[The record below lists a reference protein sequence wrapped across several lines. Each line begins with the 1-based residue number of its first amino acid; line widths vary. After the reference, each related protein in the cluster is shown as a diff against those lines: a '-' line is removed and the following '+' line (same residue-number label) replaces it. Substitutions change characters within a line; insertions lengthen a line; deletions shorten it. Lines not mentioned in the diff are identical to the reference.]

1 SGAVELGGTKSE
13 LQPSPCACHNT
24 PSTNTCASRPGSD
37 SKPARMSTITHTAL
51 QSGHAPIIPLSFNS
65 NQPETIRL
73 YPLSNYTFG
82 VKETQPEEDPSVIAR
97 LKRLE
102 EHYNQ
107 HGMRR
112 TCEGIL
118 VCHEHNHPHILMLQ
132 IANAF
137 FKLPGDYLR
146 PEDDEVEGFKSRL
159 DERLAPVG
167 RIGEGEEPADWQVG
181 DCLAQWWRPNFETF
195 MYPFVPAHVTRPK
208 ECKKLYF
215 IQLPKSKVLSVPKNM
230 KLLAVPLFEL
240 YDNTARYG
248 PQLSAIPH
256 LLSRYNFEFV
266 DENGNIVAVT
276 PGSSAP
282 EGYVPRIKVLAGD
295 DTDMQEAKDE
305 NGEQ

>member
-1 SGAVELGGTKSE
+1 MRS
-13 LQPSPCACHNT
+13 
-24 PSTNTCASRPGSD
+24 SD
-37 SKPARMSTITHTAL
+37 PPK
-51 QSGHAPIIPLSFNS
+51 IPLPFEA
-65 NQPETIRL
+65 NQPPTIRL

-82 VKETQPEEDPSVIAR
+82 VKDSQPEEDPSVVAR

-102 EHYNQ
+102 EHYKE

-112 TCEGIL
+112 TCEAIL

-137 FKLPGDYLR
+137 FKLPGDYLDAG
-146 PEDDEVEGFKSRL
+146 EDEIEGFKKKL
-159 DERLAPVG
+159 DDRLAPKG
-167 RIGEGEEPADWQVG
+167 SLAENQKLGEWEIGDT
-181 DCLAQWWRPNFETF
+181 LAQWWRPNFETF

-215 IQLPKSKVLSVPKNM
+215 IQLPQQSKSHRTSQPRHLTDRHRAAEVLSVPKNM

-266 DENGNIVAVT
+266 DEHGKVVAQT
-276 PGSSAP
+276 PRGQAKD
-282 EGYVPRIKVLAGD
+282 GYEPKTQVLAGGGD
-295 DTDMQEAKDE
+295 DVNMNQEDVPE
-305 NGEQ
+305 